1 MPGGHRPVVLSATLK
16 PIYPQEKNL
25 PPPSPHHLPSEGERE
40 RGGERRRSEIEKEEG
55 EGGGEGGSAIRPVQ
69 ARFGPPGS
77 WPPRSTAIPQF
88 DHSLTTVFDHGV

>member
-25 PPPSPHHLPSEGERE
+25 PSPSPHHLPSEGERE
-40 RGGERRRSEIEKEEG
+40 RERGGGES
-55 EGGGEGGSAIRPVQ
+55 EGGGKGGSAIRPVQ
-69 ARFGPPGS
+69 VRFGQPGS

-88 DHSLTTVFDHGV
+88 DHILTTVFDHRI